1 MDFGFRIWDLDLGLG
16 YLISLNEI
24 FLVKDESILFV
35 FKKIYFLAKKTSWWY
50 SRIFLMA
57 KIFFLKDVETGV

>member
-1 MDFGFRIWDLDLGLG
+1 MGPG
-16 YLISLNEI
+16 
-24 FLVKDESILFV
+24 LVKDESILFV

-57 KIFFLKDVETGV
+57 KIFFFKKDVETGV